1 MIKRTMSGKA
11 HLSLF
16 EEIVKLTPF
25 VENGQRQGRIILF
38 MTLSSSLP
46 LGGMAL
52 QGNMNLSSRNAK
64 GTPCPWGWQSWGTSD
79 VGGTEAPSLQ
89 LGVGSWSSTPVGLA
103 GAGLGPASPLPR
115 LYSLKLCFV
124 EPNPSHSCL
133 CILGRRGRG
142 GAQEV
147 SKDQEWWREGGETR
161 LFQGCCWQRWGHPRA
176 S

>member
-64 GTPCPWGWQSWGTSD
+64 GTPCPWGWQSWRTSD

-89 LGVGSWSSTPVGLA
+89 LGVGSCSSTPVGPA

-142 GAQEV
+142 V
-147 SKDQEWWREGGETR
+147 
-161 LFQGCCWQRWGHPRA
+161 PRR
-176 S
+176 